1 MRSLYSTFMSIIT
14 RSLAR
19 GRARIPHSTYFTRRQ
34 AWVVRILAPSLL
46 VGLALTGFAAPAN
59 AADATGEVTTP
70 PAAATSPDPV
80 ASDPPASAASV
91 ESPATVSGGT
101 QAEPST
107 APEPPTST
115 PAKAPVPTTAPVAPA
130 APPVASSAA
139 PSITPSTP
147 LPTTKPTAS
156 PVTPSASNGS
166 SSTPPKAPGKSLKTL
181 SSPSYGGGG
190 YQGGTGTVTIIK
202 NVVDADGVSQPS
214 DIAGWNFSASGDL
227 FPYGP
232 ASKATDSSGTVTFS
246 VPVPAGPAHVV
257 TLTETT
263 QKDGYVLLPS
273 NGSNA
278 VCGNGVAATNVG
290 SAGFSLLL
298 APGQDITCTVTNQ
311 YSPATWSVSKTSDPV
326 SGTTVQPGDF
336 ITYTLKLKHT
346 GGSTPAQ
353 LVVTD
358 DLSNVF
364 SNAHY
369 TGGVLSPTSGFA
381 SFTGS
386 LLKWTITDFTDPI
399 ELSYTVQVNPNAY
412 NVHIRNVLTVPA
424 GGTCVGSCTTD
435 NPTPHWNLTKSS
447 DPATGSL
454 VQPGQ
459 DVTYTLTASNDSGGT
474 VSGATATDNL
484 ADVLDNATLKAPLP
498 HGLTLDATGKKLV
511 WAIGTI
517 EPGAPPTSISY
528 TVTVNQD
535 ASGVSLNNV
544 VTPSLGGSCPSYSNG
559 LPDDST
565 QPRCDTVHRV
575 PKVNLGIVKTHAAIS
590 GVDVG
595 DSIDYSLLITNNG
608 DGAATGVTVSDPLPT
623 GLSLVKGSVT
633 APSGWTVTEAN
644 GTLTAHFAGSFAAA
658 ATASIRYSALVGA
671 SAASPSIENTACVS
685 SNEHDVDGSD
695 NCSTDTT
702 PRTPKVNLAIV
713 KTHGAIAGGAV
724 DSDKGSTLDYILA
737 VTNKG
742 DAPATGVTVSD
753 PLPAG
758 LTVVP
763 GTVVSATGWTVTV
776 ASGTLTASYAGS
788 FAAGATA
795 TITYTALVG
804 TLSRSGTNV
813 PFPDI
818 VNTAC
823 VSSAERDADGSDN
836 CSTDSTKVSS
846 VAITAQA
853 LCLADAPVF
862 QYSITPYNLKTAPT
876 VAVVWWTT
884 DGYAHR
890 DPSIRASDKA
900 ALLANGAQQVNYV
913 PVPAGWTNGQTISGT
928 QLWPGAA
935 VDANGNP
942 TAWPGWRQLAS
953 GQWVIDPSAP
963 FYNLRGAAVVEVRI
977 NPTTAS
983 MLSYPPA
990 SPDCN
995 ATPPTFT
1002 PAGQVSSVS
1011 SLAKTGSD
1019 DSGPM
1024 ILGGMLLVVGIL
1036 MTLWIRRRRDD
1047 GQVE

>member
-1 MRSLYSTFMSIIT
+1 MSIIT

-70 PAAATSPDPV
+70 AAAAGSSDPATSDPAPPAAQPTQPTVDVAPGTPPV
-80 ASDPPASAASV
+80 SK
-91 ESPATVSGGT
+91 E
-101 QAEPST
+101 T
-107 APEPPTST
+107 A
-115 PAKAPVPTTAPVAPA
+115 APVAPTSPPVTPTTA
-130 APPVASSAA
+130 APVTPPASSA
-139 PSITPSTP
+139 PSTP
-147 LPTTKPTAS
+147 KPSTP
-156 PVTPSASNGS
+156 PVTIPATPSASVGSDSTAPRARTSVKALS
-166 SSTPPKAPGKSLKTL
+166 SSPYDGGSYPSNPPA
-181 SSPSYGGGG
+181 
-190 YQGGTGTVTIIK
+190 TVTIVK
-202 NVVDADGVSQPS
+202 KVVNAAGVSQPS
-214 DIAGWNFSASGDL
+214 EVAGWAFSAASDA

-232 ASKATDSSGTVTFS
+232 QTVTTDSSGTASFS
-246 VPVPAGPAHVV
+246 VPITGVSTRTI

-263 QKDGYVLLPS
+263 TRDGYVLLPH
-273 NGSNA
+273 NGTNA
-278 VCGNGVAATNVG
+278 ICRGNSFSPTVTNIG
-290 SAGFSLLL
+290 DAGFSFVV
-298 APGQDITCTVTNQ
+298 AAGQDITCTVTNQ
-311 YSPATWSVSKTSDPV
+311 YSPATWEVSKTSVPA
-326 SGTTVQPGDF
+326 SGTTVQPGDY
-336 ITYTLKLKHT
+336 ITYTLKLTHT
-346 GGSTPAQ
+346 GGSTPSS
-353 LVVTD
+353 LVLTD

-364 SNAHY
+364 SNAHFAD
-369 TGGVLSPTSGFA
+369 TMLSPSSGFA
-381 SFTGS
+381 SFAGN
-386 LLKWTITDFTDPI
+386 LLKWTITDFTQSA
-399 ELSYTVQVNPNAY
+399 ELSYRVQVNANAY
-412 NVHIRNVLTVPA
+412 NVHIRNVLTVPP

-511 WAIGTI
+511 WAIGTL

-913 PVPAGWTNGQTISGT
+913 AVPAGWTNGQTISGT

-1036 MTLWIRRRRDD
+1036 ITLWIRRRRDD